1 MTLPAATDSTATM
14 PEGDGVSLRRLTGS
28 VGIEMSGVNLNA
40 PIGDDLA
47 NRLRD
52 ALHNN
57 SVLIVRGQFLTPES
71 HVRLAKVFGDPFMPS
86 YYAANS
92 LAGFPEIAIVPNFG
106 KAKAPAEGWHTDWS
120 HLRVPPTVSVSI
132 EQGLAPA
139 GGDTMFS
146 NQYVAYDRLSDGMK
160 DFLVGRRVKFVGSR
174 PVGEVRKMEGTS
186 DHLPKQSRE
195 EVANWHL
202 IARPHPA
209 TGRTALYLNRP
220 GEAMVQFEGMT
231 PAESLPILR
240 YLYDLSSN
248 PDNVY
253 RHSWQAGD
261 VVCWDNQCAMHY
273 GVHDYGD
280 AERTLHRIT
289 VGGAT

>member
-1 MTLPAATDSTATM
+1 MTSSAVAAESASNDDIRVR
-14 PEGDGVSLRRLTGS
+14 PLTGE
-28 VGIEMSGVNLNA
+28 VGVEMSSVDLNA
-40 PIGDDLA
+40 TIGAGLA
-47 NRLRD
+47 DQLRN
-52 ALHNN
+52 ALFNN
-57 SVLIVRGQFLTPES
+57 SVLVVRGQFLSPEA
-71 HVRLAKVFGDPFMPS
+71 HVRLATVFGDPFMPS

-92 LAGFPEIAIVPNFG
+92 LEGFPEIAIVPNFG
-106 KAKAPAEGWHTDWS
+106 KSKAPAEGWHTDWS
-120 HLRVPPTVSVSI
+120 HLRVPPTVSVAI
-132 EQGLAPA
+132 EKGLAPA
-139 GGDTMFS
+139 GGDTMFT

-160 DFLVGRRVKFVGSR
+160 EFLDGRRVKFVGSR

-186 DHLPKQSRE
+186 DLLPKRSRE

-202 IARPHPA
+202 IAPPHPG

-231 PAESLPILR
+231 AAESLPILQ

-253 RHSWQAGD
+253 RHTWQAGD

>member
-1 MTLPAATDSTATM
+1 MTSPAVADESAASDDIQVR
-14 PEGDGVSLRRLTGS
+14 PLTGA
-28 VGIEMSGVNLNA
+28 VGIEMSGVDLNA
-40 PIGDDLA
+40 PIGDGLA
-47 NRLRD
+47 DQLRG
-52 ALHNN
+52 ALFNN
-57 SVLIVRGQFLTPES
+57 SVLVVRGQFLSPEA
-71 HVRLAKVFGDPFMPS
+71 HVRLATVFGDPFMPS

-92 LAGFPEIAIVPNFG
+92 LEGFPEIAIVPNFG
-106 KAKAPAEGWHTDWS
+106 KSKAPAEGWHTDWS
-120 HLRVPPTVSVSI
+120 HLRVPPTVSVAI
-132 EQGLAPA
+132 EKGLAPA
-139 GGDTMFS
+139 GGDTMFT

-160 DFLVGRRVKFVGSR
+160 EFLDGRRVEFVGSR

-186 DHLPKQSRE
+186 DLLPTASRE

-202 IARPHPA
+202 IARPHPE

-231 PAESLPILR
+231 AAESLPILQF
-240 YLYDLSSN
+240 LYDLSSN

-253 RHSWQAGD
+253 RHTWQAGD